1 MDLSR
6 WISKIAVLA
15 TVILAVS
22 SVDATSVAAKRN
34 DDARLREPLVS
45 LYGRTPLTGAQ
56 IRQAQRTAALLGLQA
71 FVIRAPMLAMV
82 SYKQNDWEVLDIPR
96 GWRVPMAAVAMP
108 IALVRSIATEHV
120 AEVLDR
126 GDVVLGHTSATLRK
140 ASVGDVITVL
150 DRRNRRQ
157 SIVVGA
163 IVPDVFTADADI
175 LMSDIVAQQLG
186 VTSIQRVVF
195 TGVRRM
201 GALRRNLNSQ
211 GFRVGSLHR
220 LVHSSDQKNPDAMLG
235 LAKVKELLGEFSYKP
250 VNKNG
255 VLVETKWRA
264 RNIAYQ
270 MKYNDVGLIHN
281 CHRVVI
287 DAVQAALTEIRIRGL
302 SGEID
307 VAMSNQYGGC
317 YRGRYSRQAEKVF
330 GNISRHAWGM
340 AFDVNTST
348 NARGAVPQLNCDVV
362 RIFRKHG
369 FAWGGNF
376 IVPDG
381 MHFEYVGEPR
391 DQLKYRSTYCP
402 NT

>member
-1 MDLSR
+1 MDLTR
-6 WISKIAVLA
+6 RMSKIALLT
-15 TVILAVS
+15 TVAVAVTCVNVES
-22 SVDATSVAAKRN
+22 AAAKPN

-56 IRQAQRTAALLGLQA
+56 IRQAQRTAAVLGLQA
-71 FVIRAPMLAMV
+71 FEIRAPMLAMV
-82 SYKQNDWEVLDIPR
+82 SYKQNDREVLDVPR

-120 AEVLDR
+120 AEVLER
-126 GDVVLGHTSATLRK
+126 GDVVLGRTSASLRK

-163 IVPDVFTADADI
+163 IVPDVFTADTDI
-175 LMSDIVAQQLG
+175 LMSDLVAQQLG
-186 VTSIQRVVF
+186 VTSIQRVAF
-195 TGVRRM
+195 TGVRRIR
-201 GALRRNLNSQ
+201 ALRRNLNSR
-211 GFRVGSLHR
+211 GFRVGSLHH
-220 LVHSSDQKNPDAMLG
+220 LVQSNDQKNPDAMLG
-235 LAKVKELLGEFSYKP
+235 LAKVKALLGEFSYKP

-255 VLVETKWRA
+255 VLVDMKWRA

-287 DAVQAALTEIRIRGL
+287 DAVQAALSEISMRGL
-302 SGEID
+302 SSEID
-307 VAMSNQYGGC
+307 VAMSNRYGGC

-340 AFDVNTST
+340 AFDINTST

-362 RIFRKHG
+362 QIFRKHG

-391 DQLKYRSTYCP
+391 DQLKYPSSYCP